1 MHGVLLSL
9 RRTNSWKFFSP
20 SVRASNSMFGHT
32 LELSAQAPQ
41 STTDLHRIA
50 LGLEAGGSD
59 QCLYALCCFDACV
72 VEGIINPT
80 RDEGLWTRC
89 EISLLK
95 LLQTATSGPLL
106 VHVLHS
112 LTLSLQVSDPESDA
126 LIPRLI
132 DILMGESEYSIR
144 ERQLAL
150 RCLST
155 LELDE
160 SELKALQRSLTLI
173 IRFGQLDVGVELQT
187 LAVSLLSRYV
197 GEMSSDLSDQVIPHL
212 VRRLSNQAPLNN
224 NKKLSQKFTLAC
236 LGVVHLILEMKPEAI
251 EHSRG
256 LLIACLI
263 DRLLGKCGC
272 VGGSCESCQ
281 ACVSCLLRIGVH
293 PVMRE
298 DLRPFMDAILQ
309 IAWNWKSGSPIA
321 AQSLLNMMSGLLH

>member
-1 MHGVLLSL
+1 MLGQ
-9 RRTNSWKFFSP
+9 
-20 SVRASNSMFGHT
+20 T

-41 STTDLHRIA
+41 ATTDLHRIS
-50 LGLEAGGSD
+50 LGLESGASD

-72 VEGIINPT
+72 VEGIVNPT

-95 LLQTATSGPLL
+95 LLQTASSGPLL
-106 VHVLHS
+106 SHVLHS
-112 LTLSLQVSDPESDA
+112 LTLSLQLSDPESDT

-132 DILMGESEYSIR
+132 DILVGETRYSIR

-160 SELKALQRSLTLI
+160 SELKSLQRALSLV
-173 IRFGQLDVGVELQT
+173 IRFGQPDVGIELQT
-187 LAVSLLSRYV
+187 LAVSLLARYV
-197 GEMSSDLSDQVIPHL
+197 NEMSAELSKEVIPQL
-212 VRRLSNQAPLNN
+212 VRRLSTVASSSNN
-224 NKKLSQKFTLAC
+224 RKVSQKFTLAC
-236 LGVVHLILEMKPEAI
+236 LGVMHLILEVRPEAI
-251 EHSRG
+251 EQSRG
-256 LLIACLI
+256 LLIASLI

-272 VGGSCESCQ
+272 VSGSCEACQ

-309 IAWNWKSGSPIA
+309 VAWNWKSGSPIA